1 MTMVT
6 IKDFNSPIRST
17 WCAGCGDFGIL
28 TAVKRALVKMELS
41 PHQVHIVTGIGCGS
55 KHPDYMKVNSVSSLH
70 GRPIPIAQG
79 IRLANHDQKVM
90 VIAGDGD
97 SYGIGGNHLTHAL
110 RRNINFTILVQNNSV
125 YGLTKGQYSP
135 TSPLGYVT
143 KTSPPPEGAL
153 EHPINPIALGLAAG
167 ATFIARSF
175 SGDPAHLADMVV
187 AAVTHPGSAL
197 LDVLQPCV
205 TFNRDYSYDFYRERV
220 YKVEE
225 AYDPIDR
232 DAAWE
237 KAKQWDDRIPIGILY
252 RKEGVPTYEDQ
263 LPVLAAGPL
272 VRQEFRSWT
281 EGDYQ
286 ALESE
291 YV

>member
-1 MTMVT
+1 
-6 IKDFNSPIRST
+6 
-17 WCAGCGDFGIL
+17 
-28 TAVKRALVKMELS
+28 
-41 PHQVHIVTGIGCGS
+41 
-55 KHPDYMKVNSVSSLH
+55 
-70 GRPIPIAQG
+70 
-79 IRLANHDQKVM
+79 
-90 VIAGDGD
+90 
-97 SYGIGGNHLTHAL
+97 
-110 RRNINFTILVQNNSV
+110 
-125 YGLTKGQYSP
+125 
-135 TSPLGYVT
+135 
-143 KTSPPPEGAL
+143 
-153 EHPINPIALGLAAG
+153 
-167 ATFIARSF
+167 
-175 SGDPAHLADMVV
+175 MVV